1 MVVNF
6 EFLGSE
12 PIENVITCLHFKV
25 DKVVFFGYYDVI
37 VEQKEK
43 IENFLKT
50 HCNVQKVVFHSVSE
64 NDMISIL
71 RTMRKEIAYEQGL
84 GNDLYFDITGGESM
98 VLVAF
103 GMLSREFKA
112 SMHLFDIEKDKLI
125 EMDEFP
131 VRQISEAVEP
141 QKIQLTLDMLVEM
154 HGGKINHFMKK
165 DIKSGRNEQFEAD
178 VATIWEVAKDNID
191 NWNYFSDFL
200 RSKMVPDEE
209 LKVSRKKESL
219 ERDLAAAPGK
229 MKTLKALNAF
239 VEPLAAKGILVDFRD
254 TKDKYS
260 FRFKD
265 EAIKDCLWE
274 GGSVLELHTYQQ
286 EKKISDDCRVGVHLD
301 WDGKIHYEPGVDVLN
316 EIDVLTLKGNVPTF
330 MSCKSGRMDSKQVL
344 HALYELDT
352 IAKRF
357 GGAYA
362 KKILATTRTFSDVY
376 MERAAEME
384 IEVRIM

>member
-37 VEQKEK
+37 EQQKEK
-43 IENFLKT
+43 VERFLKT
-50 HCNVQKVVFHSVSE
+50 HCNVQKVVFHPVSE
-64 NDMISIL
+64 DDMISIL
-71 RTMRKEIAYEQGL
+71 RTMRKEVSFEQGQ
-84 GNDLYFDITGGESM
+84 GNELYFDITGGESM

-112 SMHLFDIEKDKLI
+112 SMHLYDVKKDKLI

-131 VRQISEAVEP
+131 VRQISESVEK
-141 QKIQLTLDMLVEM
+141 QEIHLTLDMLVEM
-154 HGGKINHFMKK
+154 YGGKINHFMKK
-165 DIKSGRNEQFEAD
+165 DIKSGENAEFEAD
-178 VATIWEVAKDNID
+178 VAKIWEVAKANID

-200 RSKMVPDEE
+200 RSKMVPDED
-209 LKVSRKKESL
+209 LQVSRKKESL
-219 ERDLAAAPGK
+219 EKALAAAPGK
-229 MKTLKALNAF
+229 MKTLKDLNAF
-239 VEPLAAKGILVDFRD
+239 VEPLAAKGILKDFKN

-260 FRFKD
+260 FRFKN

-357 GGAYA
+357 GGDYA
-362 KKILATTRTFSDVY
+362 KKVLVTTRSFSEVY

-384 IEVRIM
+384 VEVRIM

>member
-6 EFLGSE
+6 EFLGTE

-37 VEQKEK
+37 LEQREK
-43 IENFLKT
+43 TELFLKT
-50 HCNVQKVVFHSVSE
+50 HCNVQKVVFHPVSQD
-64 NDMISIL
+64 DMISVL
-71 RTMRKEIAYEQGL
+71 TTMRKEVAFEQGQ
-84 GNDLYFDITGGESM
+84 GNDLYFDITGGESL

-112 SMHLFDIEKDKLI
+112 SMHLYDVEKDKLI

-131 VRQISEAVEP
+131 VHQISESVETQEIP
-141 QKIQLTLDMLVEM
+141 LTLDLLVEM
-154 HGGKINHFMKK
+154 YGGKINHFLKK
-165 DIKSGRNEQFEAD
+165 EIKSGDNEEFEAD
-178 VATIWEVAKDNID
+178 VAKIWEVAKENID
-191 NWNYFSDFL
+191 HWNYFSDFL
-200 RSKMVPDEE
+200 RSKMVPDED
-209 LKVSRKKESL
+209 LQVFRRKESL
-219 ERDLAAAPGK
+219 EKALAAAPGK
-229 MKTLKALNAF
+229 MKTLRDLNAF
-239 VEPLAAKGILVDFRD
+239 VAPLAEKGILKDFKD

-260 FRFKD
+260 FRFKN

-286 EKKISDDCRVGVHLD
+286 EKKTSDDCRVGVHLD

-316 EIDVLTLKGNVPTF
+316 EIDVLALRGNVPTF
-330 MSCKSGRMDSKQVL
+330 MSCKSGKMDSKQVL

-357 GGAYA
+357 GGIYA
-362 KKILATTRTFSDVY
+362 KKVLITTRSFSDVY

-384 IEVRIM
+384 IEVRIQ